1 MSKMR
6 DQGLVCLLSKLLR
19 SVSQCKPENTP
30 RLVSNRDSD
39 PIFVILDFED
49 ALSTSTIL
57 QMITSKPLSLRQHHL
72 LDYSLQHTISL
83 VKLGINDISALR
95 RGQ

>member
-6 DQGLVCLLSKLLR
+6 DQGLVRLLSKLLR
-19 SVSQCKPENTP
+19 SVSQAENTP

-57 QMITSKPLSLRQHHL
+57 QMITSKPLSLGQHHL

-83 VKLGINDISALR
+83 IKLGINDVSALR
-95 RGQ
+95 RGGQ